1 MKRFQFLHHRQ
12 GHSLTEL
19 LLVMALLLFFGTASF
34 TLMAAGNRASQQVI
48 DRQQAQSQLRTAA
61 AYLNTRL
68 RQQDSQNA
76 VTLRP
81 HPETGQTALVLTEV
95 YYGEL
100 WETWVYHRDG
110 TLREVQVIP
119 GDPVRDDFSFKIALL
134 DTFEVAMEEGTTLH
148 FQMSMNVENE
158 ILNRNGYY
166 RPKAGIAGV
175 E

>member
-1 MKRFQFLHHRQ
+1 MKHFQSLSRCQ

-34 TLMAAGNRASQQVI
+34 TLMAAGNSASQQVI

-61 AYLNTRL
+61 AYMNTRL
-68 RQQDSQNA
+68 RQQDRQNA

-81 HPETGQTALVLTEV
+81 HPETGHTALVLTEV

-100 WETWVYHRDG
+100 WETWVYHREG

-119 GDPVRDDFSFKIALL
+119 GDPVRDDFSFEIALL
-134 DTFEVAMEEGTTLH
+134 DTFEVEMEEGTTLH
-148 FQMSMNVENE
+148 FQMGVNGEDQTLMRS
-158 ILNRNGYY
+158 GYY
-166 RPKAGIAGV
+166 RLKAGAGV